1 MDHPWRKN
9 VEERMV
15 LSVKC
20 YRRVRED
27 GTEKKQEETVG
38 RTDLVQLGCKGRERF
53 SGWGTLGNACRQLFE
68 EAWERIR

>member
-15 LSVKC
+15 PSVKC

-27 GTEKKQEETVG
+27 GTEKQQEETVG
-38 RTDLVQLGCKGRERF
+38 RTDLVQLGCKGRERL
-53 SGWGTLGNACRQLFE
+53 SGRGTLSSVCRQLFE
-68 EAWERIR
+68 EA

>member
-15 LSVKC
+15 PSVKC

-27 GTEKKQEETVG
+27 GTEKQQEETVG
-38 RTDLVQLGCKGRERF
+38 RTDLVQLGCKGRERL
-53 SGWGTLGNACRQLFE
+53 SCWGTLSSVCRQLFE
-68 EAWERIR
+68 EA